1 MVAITRRIESGPGIS
16 DDLAILVADL
26 FKFSLLICGETS
38 ALMIKRTLERFQSFI
53 MALSS
58 AGKTRL
64 FLAQKD
70 IREKTDGVHRD
81 LMAAHLRFQVPSTN
95 LTLSQPN

>member
-26 FKFSLLICGETS
+26 FKF
-38 ALMIKRTLERFQSFI
+38 QNFI

-70 IREKTDGVHRD
+70 IREKTDGLHRD
-81 LMAAHLRFQVPSTN
+81 LMAAHLRFQVPCTS
-95 LTLSQPN
+95 LTSS